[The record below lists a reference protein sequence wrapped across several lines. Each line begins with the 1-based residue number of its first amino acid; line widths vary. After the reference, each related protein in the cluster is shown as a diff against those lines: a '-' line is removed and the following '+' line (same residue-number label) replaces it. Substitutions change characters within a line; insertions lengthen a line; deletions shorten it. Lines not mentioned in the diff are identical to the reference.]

1 MNRDDPSIRV
11 PPSRFVVLFVD
22 VDSSGVD
29 VRNVTLRDSCTGRVV
44 VVVVVAAAAAV
55 NRLDEIARAA
65 TFPPPPPGD
74 SSLLPRSAVVG
85 GNE

>member
-22 VDSSGVD
+22 VDSNGVD

-44 VVVVVAAAAAV
+44 VVVAAAPAV